1 MALRTLLLV
10 DEHPGLAQALCNA
23 LTSWRIV
30 VTTDGESA
38 LHVVRAHKPPV
49 AVVSFALSPEVEET
63 TGAPALMAAIL
74 AAAPVT
80 KVIML
85 GGDDRALAVR
95 AVMHG
100 AHDVYRP
107 RDNTH
112 ELAILIERAHHRYE
126 LEAESRRMAEQAPAP
141 TLRAVRDAAERR
153 AVADAL
159 ARANGNLSAAARLLE
174 VSRPTL
180 YNLIRQHGIRATD
193 P

>member
-10 DEHPGLAQALCNA
+10 DEHPSLARSLCDA

-30 VTTDGESA
+30 VTTDRESA
-38 LHVVRAHKPPV
+38 LRVVQVHKPPV
-49 AVVSFALSPEVEET
+49 AVVSFALSPEAEEPP
-63 TGAPALMAAIL
+63 GAPVLLAGIL
-74 AAAPVT
+74 GEAPET

-85 GGDDRALAVR
+85 GGEDRAQAVR
-95 AVMHG
+95 AIMHG

-107 RDNTH
+107 RDNAQ
-112 ELAILIERAHHRYE
+112 ELALLIERAHHRHE
-126 LEAESRRMAEQAPAP
+126 LEAESRRVAGEAPA

-193 P
+193 S